1 MFQVF
6 ALPLSRTELF
16 LYFQWVAYKKRDT
29 RTITIHVNKTLSPFF
44 MLNLPFLGEGSQHQA
59 LAFISQQSLT
69 DDAAIEGVDG
79 HPPPSLQQ
87 PETGSDI
94 FLAAHHHQLPSR
106 LAKKSK
112 TSAATSNRS

>member
-16 LYFQWVAYKKRDT
+16 LYFQWVAYKNRDT

-59 LAFISQQSLT
+59 LAFISQ
-69 DDAAIEGVDG
+69 VMYR
-79 HPPPSLQQ
+79 LQIYLKHIG
-87 PETGSDI
+87 EHIVTLD
-94 FLAAHHHQLPSR
+94 
-106 LAKKSK
+106 
-112 TSAATSNRS
+112 